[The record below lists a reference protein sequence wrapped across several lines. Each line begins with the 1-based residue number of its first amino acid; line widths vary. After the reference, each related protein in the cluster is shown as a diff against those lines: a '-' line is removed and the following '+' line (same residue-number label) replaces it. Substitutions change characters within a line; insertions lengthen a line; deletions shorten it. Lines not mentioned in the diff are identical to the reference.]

1 MTRRQRQLCAVSDS
15 SSVAAERGDSTVSLT
30 RSRDSGPL
38 MPPLLLDV
46 CVQLFK
52 ERKLTYAGAGAI
64 AAGELVAAGCVIFFT
79 LGWVIYCVESE
90 QTTEQQGAS
99 KR

>member
-1 MTRRQRQLCAVSDS
+1 L
-15 SSVAAERGDSTVSLT
+15 L
-30 RSRDSGPL
+30 L
-38 MPPLLLDV
+38 PLLLDA

-90 QTTEQQGAS
+90 HGRNSRREQALA
-99 KR
+99 R